1 MSLLIVCLQNLVSRS
16 RMSRSYISSLLVAC
30 IAVAGHLYLYASKR
44 TLFVPRLMKI
54 RPAVLGLKNADRQD
68 RCFMTASRRMNGPVH
83 KNAVRVR
90 TGATHKTVNNGVSRE
105 ARTIAW
111 VTVFSWRRSE
121 SRSISYGA
129 AEEQRTRMALRRSP
143 VQLCLTK
150 ATLATAS
157 KVTDLV
163 IVTAMLMLCCI
174 RSRINTNDCSL
185 WNIKKWRLFR
195 RQPYSEKN
203 ECHKDG
209 KNRNERRIMLF
220 INTKETGRKG
230 WEAHED
236 H

>member
-1 MSLLIVCLQNLVSRS
+1 
-16 RMSRSYISSLLVAC
+16 
-30 IAVAGHLYLYASKR
+30 
-44 TLFVPRLMKI
+44 MKI
-54 RPAVLGLKNADRQD
+54 RHAVLGLKNADRQD
-68 RCFMTASRRMNGPVH
+68 RCFMTASRWKQLCAQNGWSSTQ
-83 KNAVRVR
+83 KRGSGVRVR

-105 ARTIAW
+105 VRTITW

-121 SRSISYGA
+121 SRSISYPA
-129 AEEQRTRMALRRSP
+129 PEEQRTRMALRRSP

-174 RSRINTNDCSL
+174 RSRINTNYCSV
-185 WNIKKWRLFR
+185 WNIKKWRLLR

-203 ECHKDG
+203 ESHKND
-209 KNRNERRIMLF
+209 KNRNDRRIMLF

-230 WEAHED
+230 W
-236 H
+236 